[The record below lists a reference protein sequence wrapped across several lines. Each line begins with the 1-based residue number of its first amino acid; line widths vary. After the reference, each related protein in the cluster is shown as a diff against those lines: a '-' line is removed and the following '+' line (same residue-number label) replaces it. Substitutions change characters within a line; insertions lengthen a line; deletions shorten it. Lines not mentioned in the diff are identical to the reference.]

1 MHLLKR
7 GLRLAGILLASLV
20 IVLAV
25 GVIAEMLGWALPL
38 AKAE

>member
-1 MHLLKR
+1 MHLFKR
-7 GLRLAGILLASLV
+7 TVRIAAILVASLI

-25 GVIAEMLGWALPL
+25 GVIAEMLGWALPV

>member
-7 GLRLAGILLASLV
+7 GLRITAILITSLI

-25 GVIAEMLGWALPL
+25 GVIAEMLGWALPI